1 MPDRVVEINYS
12 QSEGLTLR
20 FKPGSLS
27 LVPEPVKEHIKAAN
41 KELLLA
47 LRSFV
52 DQAIETME
60 PQGKGRGP
68 RRVNVT
74 DGAEDTGKE

>member
-20 FKPGSLS
+20 FKPASLS
-27 LVPEPVKEHIKAAN
+27 LVPEPAKEHFKAAN
-41 KELLLA
+41 KELLMA

-52 DQAIETME
+52 DQAIDTME
-60 PQGKGRGP
+60 PEVKGRGP

-74 DGAEDTGKE
+74 DDADNSGEE

>member
-20 FKPGSLS
+20 FKPGSLG
-27 LVPEPVKEHIKAAN
+27 LVPEPAKEHFKAAN

-52 DQAIETME
+52 DKAISTME
-60 PQGKGRGP
+60 PQGKGCGP
-68 RRVNVT
+68 RRVDVT
-74 DGAEDTGKE
+74 DGADDSGEE

>member
-27 LVPEPVKEHIKAAN
+27 LVPEPAKEHFKAAN

-52 DQAIETME
+52 DKAIETME
-60 PQGKGRGP
+60 PEAKGRGP
-68 RRVNVT
+68 RRVDVT
-74 DGAEDTGKE
+74 DGADDSGEE